1 MQKLSSKTANS
12 LAAMALVL
20 IVTGGLLGTSLPA
33 YGGDKPIDWDKKLV
47 KARQLMDTNNVE
59 EAMKIYDEQLKK
71 HPEVAPLHC
80 DFGKCLKKRGK
91 LSLAR
96 SEFKRATEVDP
107 NYAESWYELGAMYE
121 SDKDYQLAVNSFER
135 YLSLAP
141 YSERKDAVKDRLN
154 FCKQKL

>member
-1 MQKLSSKTANS
+1 MQKPSPKTAKS
-12 LAAMALVL
+12 LAAMALALV
-20 IVTGGLLGTSLPA
+20 VAGGLLGTGLPA
-33 YGGDKPIDWDKKLV
+33 YGSDKPIDWDKKLV

-59 EAMKIYDEQLKK
+59 EAMAIYEEQLKK

-80 DFGKCLKKRGK
+80 DLGKCLKKRGK

-96 SEFKRATEVDP
+96 SEFKRATEVDA

-121 SDKDYQLAVNSFER
+121 SDKDYQLAVNAFER